1 MPARRTRIG
10 CLLAGVFVLSILD
23 YRVTALAR
31 PAHQVV
37 REGTSKSEK
46 VEGAR
51 PRASVRG
58 TDAATSSQTPPHFDS
73 KQNPVESAPALVNRQ
88 EAQSLRFHFPPPRHD
103 FAAVPH
109 SRRALQPAVRNSIGV
124 SVPSNNI
131 NSCTAP
137 WGPNSRPIV
146 SQTLSIEH
154 GATSRIGS
162 INTRPVGPMG
172 SARGAA
178 SLPTTSRTAAISGT
192 GLCAAAS
199 GRRKLA
205 GRPAKHALS
214 TVSNS
219 VQTGSALWGL
229 HVAGWVM
236 REGEHDEVRIAV
248 RGAGFCGL
256 DSPGTSGGIMYRA
269 GLRWYR

>member
-37 REGTSKSEK
+37 REGTSQSQRKSEK

-73 KQNPVESAPALVNRQ
+73 KQNPVEPAPALVNRQ

-109 SRRALQPAVRNSIGV
+109 PLARRDLQPPVRNSIGV

-131 NSCTAP
+131 NPRTAP

-162 INTRPVGPMG
+162 INTRPVGPTG

-192 GLCAAAS
+192 GIM
-199 GRRKLA
+199 RR
-205 GRPAKHALS
+205 GIGTPQIGGPA
-214 TVSNS
+214 
-219 VQTGSALWGL
+219 
-229 HVAGWVM
+229 
-236 REGEHDEVRIAV
+236 R
-248 RGAGFCGL
+248 
-256 DSPGTSGGIMYRA
+256 
-269 GLRWYR
+269 